1 MEENLVLQGISMR
14 FKSVQAVE
22 KFDACFEK
30 GKIYGLIGTN
40 GAGKSTIINMIS
52 GSYRPTT
59 GEILFKGKHLEKLPS
74 HQIAACGVA
83 RTFQNLRLFGQM
95 TVLDNV
101 VTAEQLHRKYS
112 MAQMLFCTPAYR
124 RTEQQMRD
132 DAFRCLEKMGI
143 GKFAGMKA
151 ANLSY
156 GYQRRLEIA
165 RCLATDPDVLLLDEP
180 AAGMNPNESLQL
192 VEDIK
197 RVHQETGVTI
207 LLVEHDMKVIM
218 GLCEYIIAM
227 ASGNIIAQGLPQ
239 EVRND
244 PEVVKAYLGV
254 A

>member
-1 MEENLVLQGISMR
+1 MEENLVLQGISMK
-14 FKSVQAVE
+14 FKSVQAVY
-22 KFDACFEK
+22 KFDAHFEK

-101 VTAEQLHRKYS
+101 VTAEQLHQKYNLAQLLLNMPGYRKTEKE
-112 MAQMLFCTPAYR
+112 LKEKAY
-124 RTEQQMRD
+124 TY
-132 DAFRCLEKMGI
+132 LEKMGI
-143 GKFAGMKA
+143 EKFSGMKA

-156 GYQRRLEIA
+156 GHQRRLEIA
-165 RCLATDPDVLLLDEP
+165 RCLATDPEVLLLDEP
-180 AAGMNPNESLQL
+180 AAGMNPSESLQL

-197 RVHQETGVTI
+197 KVSRDTGVTI

-218 GLCEYIIAM
+218 GLCQYIIAM

-239 EVRND
+239 NVRND
-244 PEVVKAYLGV
+244 PEVIKAYLGV